1 MDRLTGGL
9 ILVAVA
15 LGVLAARDAR
25 RPAAGTETLRAAISG
40 TQTPPRPAAGADQ
53 GMVILRPE
61 PIDDGMIV
69 RSPFGGDDG
78 IARGPKHE
86 R

>member
-9 ILVAVA
+9 ILAAVA

-25 RPAAGTETLRAAISG
+25 RPTARMDAPQVTISG
-40 TQTPPRPAAGADQ
+40 TQTPPRPAAGGDQ

-61 PIDDGMIV
+61 PIDNGMIV
-69 RSPFGGDDG
+69 RSPFGEDNG
-78 IARGPKHE
+78 IVRGPNHDH
-86 R
+86 